1 MAAQHHIIML
11 VYPGFELLDLSGPT
25 SVFNAAN
32 SLGARPLYGISVVST
47 RGGRVVASC
56 GITVDSQAIQ
66 SVSFDGQDTTV
77 LVVGSEGH
85 DLRGAMRDLT
95 MCGFLSDAMGIV
107 TRCGSVCSGA
117 FVLAAAGLLNGKRAA
132 THWAGCQHLRDWF
145 PDVTVD
151 PDSLYVIDGDIWTSA
166 GVTTGIDMAL
176 AMVGQDHGAQLKGKV
191 AKHLVVYAHRPGFQ
205 SQFSTVLSAQI
216 DGKDRFAKVL
226 GWIDQN
232 LDRTISVHDMADA
245 TGMTERSFY
254 RKFQVTMQITPA
266 RYLALARMER
276 ATQLL
281 VAQRPVKV
289 VFAQVGFASEAAFRS
304 AFKSH
309 FGTTPTQYKAMHSPA
324 V

>member
-1 MAAQHHIIML
+1 ML

-32 SLGARPLYGISVVST
+32 SLDARPLYGISVVST
-47 RGGRVVASC
+47 RGGPVVASC

-85 DLRGAMRDLT
+85 DLRGEMRDLT
-95 MCGFLSDAMGIV
+95 LCSFLSDAMGIV

-132 THWAGCQHLRDWF
+132 THWAGCRHLGDWF
-145 PDVTVD
+145 PDVMVD
-151 PDSLYVIDGDIWTSA
+151 PDSLYVIDGTIWTSA

-226 GWIDQN
+226 DWIDQN
-232 LDRTISVHDMADA
+232 LDQAISVRDMADA

-266 RYLALARMER
+266 RYLALARMQR

-281 VAQRPVKV
+281 VAQQPVKV

-304 AFKSH
+304 AFKAH
-309 FGTTPTQYKAMHSPA
+309 FGTTPTQYQAMHSPA